1 MDIYK
6 KTQCFYQNA
15 NTEKTVIGKSF
26 LGREIYAVKLGEGAP
41 VGIAQYAIHG
51 REFITAELA
60 FAHYQRGIYKGSVW
74 LIPLVNPDGALL
86 SHRGLDSVES
96 AAVKKRLLA
105 WNGGNEDFSLWKAN
119 ARGVDLNV
127 NFPARW
133 GKGAKNVRTA
143 GAENY
148 IGARPFSESETQA
161 LRDFTLKIK
170 PDYTVS
176 YHTKGEEIY
185 WYFYQ
190 STRTC
195 PRDKAL
201 AAAISAS
208 TGYPLGEAVGSAGG
222 YKDWCIQRL
231 KIPAF
236 TVEAGEDKLSHPIR
250 EAGLADILEKNQNAL
265 YDLSKAYGKLWA
277 KN

>member
-1 MDIYK
+1 MDIFE
-6 KTQCFYQNA
+6 KTQAFYQSLK
-15 NTEKTVIGKSF
+15 TEKRLIGKSF
-26 LGREIYAVKLGEGAP
+26 LGREIYVVKLGEGSP
-41 VGIAQYAIHG
+41 VGIVQYAIHG

-60 FAHYQRGIYKGSVW
+60 FAHYRRGIYKGSIW

-86 SHRGLDSVES
+86 SCRGLDSVED
-96 AAVKKRLLA
+96 ACIRERLLA
-105 WNGGNEDFSLWKAN
+105 WNGGSEDFSLWKAN

-133 GKGAKNVRTA
+133 GKGEKNEKKA

-148 IGARPFSESETQA
+148 IGEYPFSENETQA
-161 LRDFTLKIK
+161 LRDFTLEMK

-190 STRTC
+190 SSRTC
-195 PRDKAL
+195 PRDKGL
-201 AAAISAS
+201 AGVLSRS
-208 TGYPLGEAVGSAGG
+208 TGYPLGDAGESAGG
-222 YKDWCIQRL
+222 YKDWCIQAL

-236 TVEAGEDKLSHPIR
+236 TVEAGKDSLSHPIR
-250 EAGLADILEKNQNAL
+250 EAGLEDIIEKNENAL
-265 YDLSKAYGKLWA
+265 YDLSKAYGRLWA
-277 KN
+277 EN